1 VAARL
6 VLLVLDGFSPRHLTP
21 AIAPNLVRAGEDGA
35 RPAGGGRAV
44 LTAATYPNHASLVTG
59 AEPAVHGIFA
69 NDTFTAAGIRPA
81 QEVGAGPTLLDTAG
95 AMGLRTAVVVGDPKI
110 LGVAGAARCHAHWP
124 LGGVVP
130 PGTPLV
136 RGYAANAVTFGALLD
151 VLDSGADV
159 VLCQLDNTD
168 GVSHMFGPDSP
179 EAIAMHA
186 EADALVGKLVGTLR
200 AGRRWQETL
209 LAVVSDHSQLTTD
222 PDRPPVDVSRA
233 LSEAGIEA
241 EVIEEGSA
249 ALVRAR
255 ELEAARRVV
264 AGLDGVASV
273 AELVPGVIGAYA
285 RPGRGFNTRK
295 AMPRGI
301 HGCPDTMATLCVVT
315 GGHPA
320 LGELRRAFATGA
332 PTSATLG
339 RQLASSVGL
348 ALPLASRR
356 EAPGPISP

>member
-6 VLLVLDGFSPRHLTP
+6 ILLVLDGFSPRHLTP
-21 AIAPNLVRAGEDGA
+21 AIAPNLVRAGEDGV
-35 RPAGGGRAV
+35 RPPGGGRAV

-59 AEPAVHGIFA
+59 AEPASHGIFA
-69 NDTFTAAGIRPA
+69 NNTFTAAGIRPA
-81 QEVGAGPTLLDTAG
+81 QDVGAGPTLLDAAG
-95 AMGLRTAVVVGDPKI
+95 ALGLFTAVVVGDPKI
-110 LGVAGAARCHAHWP
+110 LGVVEAARCHAHWP
-124 LGGVVP
+124 PDGVVP

-136 RGYAANAVTFGALLD
+136 RGYAANAVTFAALLA
-151 VLDSGADV
+151 VLDRGADV

-179 EAIAMHA
+179 EAVAMHA
-186 EADALVGKLVGTLR
+186 DADALVGQLVATLR
-200 AGRRWQETL
+200 AGRRWSETI
-209 LAVVSDHSQLTTD
+209 LAVVSDHSQLATD
-222 PDRPPVDVSRA
+222 PDRPPVDVPGA

-255 ELEAARRVV
+255 DLEAARRVV
-264 AGLDGVASV
+264 AALDGVASV
-273 AELVPGVIGAYA
+273 GELVLGVLGAYA

-301 HGCPDTMATLCVVT
+301 HGSPDTMATLCVVT

-320 LGELRRAFATGA
+320 LGELGRSFAAAA

-339 RQLASSVGL
+339 RLLASSAGL
-348 ALPLASRR
+348 PSPSSR
-356 EAPGPISP
+356 

>member
-21 AIAPNLVRAGEDGA
+21 TIAPNLVRAGEDGA

-81 QEVGAGPTLLDTAG
+81 QEVGAGPTLLDAAG
-95 AMGLRTAVVVGDPKI
+95 ALGLFTAVVVGDPKI
-110 LGVAGAARCHAHWP
+110 LGVVGAARCQAHWP
-124 LGGVVP
+124 PGGVLP

-136 RGYAANAVTFGALLD
+136 RGYAANSVTFAALLD
-151 VLDSGADV
+151 VLDREADV
-159 VLCQLDNTD
+159 VVCQLDNTD

-179 EAIAMHA
+179 EAVAMHA
-186 EADALVGKLVGTLR
+186 EADALVGKLVATLR
-200 AGRRWQETL
+200 AGRRWPETI
-209 LAVVSDHSQLTTD
+209 LAVVSDHSQLATD
-222 PDRPPVDVSRA
+222 PDRPPVDVPRA
-233 LSEAGIEA
+233 LNEAGIEA

-249 ALVRAR
+249 GLVRAR
-255 ELEAARRVV
+255 DLEAARRVV
-264 AGLDGVASV
+264 AALDGVASV
-273 AELVPGVIGAYA
+273 RELVPGVLGAYA

-295 AMPRGI
+295 PIPRGI

-320 LGELRRAFATGA
+320 VAGLRETFATA
-332 PTSATLG
+332 TPTNATLG
-339 RQLASSVGL
+339 RLLAASAGL
-348 ALPLASRR
+348 PSPGSR
-356 EAPGPISP
+356 